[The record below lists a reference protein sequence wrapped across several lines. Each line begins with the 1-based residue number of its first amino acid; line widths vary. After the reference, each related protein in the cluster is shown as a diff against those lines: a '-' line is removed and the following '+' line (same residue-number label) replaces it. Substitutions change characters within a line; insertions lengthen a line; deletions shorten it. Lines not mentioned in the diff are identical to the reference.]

1 MTPIVIGG
9 ASGAWGDSPR
19 AIAQLLRS
27 PVDYLMMD
35 YLAEVSMS
43 LLARA
48 RLKAPDAGF
57 PPDFVE
63 YLKPHLVEIAK
74 RRIKVISNAG
84 GVNPQGCKAALLAAC
99 AELGV
104 SLNVAIVTGDDVMP
118 KIPGLRERDIREAV
132 SGAPLPT
139 RLLTANAYLG
149 ALPIKAALAQGADVV
164 ITGRCADSAL
174 ALGILMHEFAWGADD
189 YDRLAAGS
197 LVGHLLECGAQGV
210 GGLHTDWELV
220 PNWENIGYPLA
231 ECDPDGSF
239 VITKPPDTGGLVT
252 PGTVAEQ
259 ALYEIGDPAAYV
271 LPDLIA
277 DFSQVH
283 LRQEGPERVRVTGAR
298 GRAPTTQ
305 YKVSATY
312 QDGYRAV
319 ATVSIVGPQA
329 AAKARRTGEA
339 LIARARLSFKERG
352 LPDFTATYIE
362 TLGAEASYGPGSR
375 TQDSREV
382 LLRLVVV
389 HTEAK
394 CLDLFAR
401 ELGSVGISFAPGTTG
416 IYTGRPKPTPQI
428 RLFTFFVDKTLLDAP
443 VVTVGSGEPFT
454 VAIPLGEAAIA
465 AAADAAKPDAAPVTA
480 PVTAALT
487 ADADGESIT
496 VPLIRLA
503 LARSGDKGDSAN
515 VAIIARHPAF
525 LEVIRREVTSAR
537 IAEHFAHLVAG
548 PIERFEAPGLLAVNF
563 LLQRA
568 LGGGG
573 MASLRIDPQGKAYGQ
588 MALEMQVTVPRALL
602 REVEGA
608 QDSAGRLALLPSSL
622 QTPTINSAARS
633 TLGATRD
640 EGPATVTM

>member
-1 MTPIVIGG
+1 MSPVLIGG

-63 YLKPHLVEIAK
+63 YLKPHLAEIAK
-74 RRIKVISNAG
+74 RGIKVVSNAG
-84 GVNPQGCKAALLAAC
+84 GVNPEGCKAALLAAC
-99 AELGV
+99 AEHGV
-104 SLNVAIVTGDDVMP
+104 KLTIAIVTGDDLMP
-118 KIPGLRERDIREAV
+118 GIAQLRAIGIREAV
-132 SGAPLPT
+132 SGAPLPQ

-149 ALPIKAALAQGADVV
+149 ALPIKAALDHGADIV

-174 ALGILMHEFAWGADD
+174 ALGILMHEFDWATDD

-220 PNWENIGYPLA
+220 PNWENIGYPIA
-231 ECDPDGSF
+231 ECHRDGSF
-239 VITKPPDTGGLVT
+239 VITKPADTGGLVT

-283 LRQEGPERVRVTGAR
+283 LSQEAPQRVRVTGAR
-298 GRAPTTQ
+298 GRAPTAQ

-339 LIARARLSFKERG
+339 LIARARLSFQERA
-352 LPDFTATYIE
+352 LPDFTATYLE
-362 TLGAEASYGPGSR
+362 TLGAEASYGPQSR
-375 TQDSREV
+375 MQDSREV

-389 HTEAK
+389 HTDPK
-394 CLDLFAR
+394 CLELFAR

-443 VVTVGSGEPFT
+443 VVKVGGGEGFT
-454 VAIPLGEAAIA
+454 VAIPAGSDAGATAANHPAPGKSA
-465 AAADAAKPDAAPVTA
+465 AGAVAT
-480 PVTAALT
+480 TAALG
-487 ADADGESIT
+487 DAETIT
-496 VPLIRLA
+496 VPLLRLA

-515 VAIIARHPAF
+515 IAIIARHPAYVD
-525 LEVIRREVTSAR
+525 VIRREVTSAR
-537 IAEHFAHLVAG
+537 LLEHFAHLVAG
-548 PIERFEAPGLLAVNF
+548 PVERFEAPGLHAFNF
-563 LLQRA
+563 LLQQA

-588 MALEMQVTVPRALL
+588 MALEMPVQVPLALL

-608 QDSAGRLALLPSSL
+608 R
-622 QTPTINSAARS
+622 
-633 TLGATRD
+633 TRAD
-640 EGPATVTM
+640 A

>member
-1 MTPIVIGG
+1 MTPVRIGG

-19 AIAQLLRS
+19 AIAQLLRE

-63 YLKPHLVEIAK
+63 YLKPHLGEIAK
-74 RRIKVISNAG
+74 RGIKLVSNAG
-84 GVNPQGCKAALLAAC
+84 GVNPAGCKAALLAAC
-99 AELGV
+99 AEQGV
-104 SLNVAIVTGDDVMP
+104 SLSIAVVTGDDVMP
-118 KIPGLRERDIREAV
+118 WIDRLRAQGIREAV
-132 SGAPLPT
+132 SGAELPQ

-149 ALPIKAALAQGADVV
+149 ALPIKAALERGADIV

-174 ALGILMHEFAWGADD
+174 ALGILMYEFDWAADD

-197 LVGHLLECGAQGV
+197 LVGHLLECGAQGT

-220 PNWENIGYPLA
+220 PNWENIGYPIA
-231 ECDPDGSF
+231 ECHRDGSF
-239 VITKPPDTGGLVT
+239 VLTKPAGTGGLVT

-283 LRQEGPERVRVTGAR
+283 LRQEGPDRVRVTGAR
-298 GRAPTTQ
+298 GRAPTNQ

-312 QDGYRAV
+312 QDGYRAT

-339 LIARARLSFKERG
+339 LIARARLSFQERG
-352 LPDFTATYIE
+352 LPDFTATYLE
-362 TLGAEASYGPGSR
+362 TLGAEASYGPQAR

-389 HTEAK
+389 HADPK

-416 IYTGRPKPTPQI
+416 IYSGRPKPAPQI
-428 RLFTFFVDKTLLDAP
+428 RLFTLFIAKTLLDPP
-443 VVTVGSGEPFT
+443 VVTVGNGEPFT
-454 VAIPLGEAAIA
+454 VAIPAGTEATAVATPNKAINSA
-465 AAADAAKPDAAPVTA
+465 PTATAAD
-480 PVTAALT
+480 
-487 ADADGESIT
+487 DGESMT

-515 VAIIARHPAF
+515 IAIIARHPAY
-525 LEVIRREVTSAR
+525 LDVIRREVTSAR
-537 IAEHFAHLVAG
+537 LAAHFAYQVSG
-548 PIERFEAPGLLAVNF
+548 PVERFEAPGLQAFNF
-563 LLQRA
+563 LLQQA

-588 MALEMQVTVPRALL
+588 MALEMQVRVPRAVL
-602 REVEGA
+602 REVEG
-608 QDSAGRLALLPSSL
+608 D
-622 QTPTINSAARS
+622 
-633 TLGATRD
+633 
-640 EGPATVTM
+640 